1 MKGDKTLLNGNLLRD
16 SLISAGISIENNRKA
31 VDRLN
36 VYPVP
41 DGDTGTNMSL
51 TMNAAVKELE
61 MLEDSAGVSKVA
73 ETAATA
79 LLRGARGNSGVILSL
94 IFRGFS
100 KGLSGLEKG
109 GCADI
114 AKALE
119 SGVEAAY
126 KAVMNPTEGTVLTVS
141 RVAAEKA
148 AELAESAGDIAVFW
162 NEICK
167 AAKEAL
173 EKTPEQLPV
182 LKKAGVVDA
191 GGQGLVIIFDA
202 MLEIFRGGK
211 VVKRDTKKSELKTF
225 EVAQTDAEEEIRYSY
240 CTEYIIVFFH
250 KSYPKSHV

>member
-114 AKALE
+114 AKAPLNR
-119 SGVEAAY
+119 A
-126 KAVMNPTEGTVLTVS
+126 
-141 RVAAEKA
+141 
-148 AELAESAGDIAVFW
+148 
-162 NEICK
+162 
-167 AAKEAL
+167 
-173 EKTPEQLPV
+173 
-182 LKKAGVVDA
+182 
-191 GGQGLVIIFDA
+191 
-202 MLEIFRGGK
+202 
-211 VVKRDTKKSELKTF
+211 
-225 EVAQTDAEEEIRYSY
+225 
-240 CTEYIIVFFH
+240 
-250 KSYPKSHV
+250 

>member
-1 MKGDKTLLNGNLLRD
+1 
-16 SLISAGISIENNRKA
+16 
-31 VDRLN
+31 
-36 VYPVP
+36 
-41 DGDTGTNMSL
+41 
-51 TMNAAVKELE
+51 

-79 LLRGARGNSGVILSL
+79 LFRGARGNSGVILSL

-167 AAKEAL
+167 AARSG
-173 EKTPEQLPV
+173 KTPEQLPV

-191 GGQGLVIIFDA
+191 GGQGLVDN
-202 MLEIFRGGK
+202 L
-211 VVKRDTKKSELKTF
+211 
-225 EVAQTDAEEEIRYSY
+225 
-240 CTEYIIVFFH
+240 
-250 KSYPKSHV
+250 

>member
-100 KGLSGLEKG
+100 KGLSGLEKA

-141 RVAAEKA
+141 IVLSIFV
-148 AELAESAGDIAVFW
+148 ELR
-162 NEICK
+162 N
-167 AAKEAL
+167 
-173 EKTPEQLPV
+173 
-182 LKKAGVVDA
+182 LKKGFKTYGHKKDNRSSISKTS
-191 GGQGLVIIFDA
+191 GIFKNIA
-202 MLEIFRGGK
+202 
-211 VVKRDTKKSELKTF
+211 
-225 EVAQTDAEEEIRYSY
+225 
-240 CTEYIIVFFH
+240 
-250 KSYPKSHV
+250 